1 LKNIFANITDGYYYR
16 LSAVQEEASANS
28 SVTFAWAKIYF
39 LASLLLDRD
48 TFENFVLNSL
58 CGRSFEV
65 DENGFQF
72 FCYNNLTNEIDQ
84 DLLYF
89 ENETNILYRVNN
101 DNLLYLNNETE
112 ILNHNI
118 GKESFPQMSNERR
131 KLSISLIQSLK
142 HLQTKIVDSILLS
155 STLTCS
161 FITLHQSNFTV
172 QWKETTRLER
182 ILVTIDVAGTKQ
194 TISSMSDIFYLQLDQ
209 TGDLRVCVH
218 ILNTFVKKP
227 KKNRWKQSDLAIN
240 ILTYT
245 CMSASEL
252 CLVITLITYLGFHE
266 LRTVPG
272 INNIFLSLSLI
283 LAQTVLV
290 LASNIEGPSV
300 MCTCIGIVT
309 HFLWL
314 WHFTWS
320 FLCSLHMYRV
330 FSTKI
335 PSHPWK
341 HNSACIYALQMMSL
355 SLIVPVLIVA
365 VVITS
370 SYLKSQTIGYG
381 HRFCYL
387 DSAFLIGVS
396 MVSLI
401 CLVSLCNLT
410 FLSLTIASIHIV
422 NRLVAFDAMKKA
434 QYKNLILYVKL
445 SSVTGVF
452 WIVTI
457 VAEAVD
463 SDVL

>member
-28 SVTFAWAKIYF
+28 SVTFAWAKMYF

-58 CGRSFEV
+58 CGRSFDV
-65 DENGFQF
+65 DGNGFQC
-72 FCYNNLTNEIDQ
+72 FCYNNLTNENDQ

-89 ENETNILYRVNN
+89 ENETNILYYENN
-101 DNLLYLNNETE
+101 KDDLLNFGNETKMF
-112 ILNHNI
+112 NHKV

-142 HLQTKIVDSILLS
+142 HLQSKIFDSIILS

-172 QWKETTRLER
+172 QWKETNRVER

-194 TISSMSDIFYLQLDQ
+194 TISSMSDIFDLQLDQ
-209 TGDLRVCVH
+209 TGNLKVCVH

-227 KKNRWKQSDLAIN
+227 KKRRWKQSDLAIN

-252 CLVITLITYLGFHE
+252 CLVITLITYLGFRE

-290 LASNIEGPSV
+290 LASNIQGPSV
-300 MCTCIGIVT
+300 LCTCIGIVT

-370 SYLKSQTIGYG
+370 FILEVTDYWLWSSFLLSGLRISY
-381 HRFCYL
+381 R
-387 DSAFLIGVS
+387 
-396 MVSLI
+396 SLNGQ
-401 CLVSLCNLT
+401 SNM
-410 FLSLTIASIHIV
+410 FG
-422 NRLVAFDAMKKA
+422 F
-434 QYKNLILYVKL
+434 
-445 SSVTGVF
+445 SV
-452 WIVTI
+452 
-457 VAEAVD
+457 
-463 SDVL
+463 